1 MIENYTVPHW
11 ILFFYIYCFLG
22 WVWESS
28 YVSVCK
34 RKFVNRGF
42 LKGPFLPIYG
52 SGALCILIV
61 TIPVRGNIPLMFLA
75 GMVSAT
81 VLEYVT
87 GAVMERLF
95 RVRYW
100 DYSDKFL
107 NVNGYICLSSTI
119 CWGVMTILVTDVF
132 HVYIERL
139 VMKLDIRVVNYAVL
153 ILTPTIAA
161 DFVTSFNAAIRL
173 RDALIQNDRIRAELE
188 KIIER
193 KNALEAELEK
203 LSAQRQA
210 ESKSMLETGMEKMAG
225 SKNILGAGLEKVAEQ
240 KTVLGAGIGKMAEQV
255 QEKTSAFGSTLTEA
269 KEKAYAQMRE
279 ELQETYIR
287 FGEYKEKLRTSY
299 TKSTRGLL
307 RRNPDAVSH
316 FHKESF
322 AELKQNLAEKLEEI
336 RR

>member
-1 MIENYTVPHW
+1 MVENYTIPHW

-22 WVWESS
+22 WVWESA

-52 SGALCILIV
+52 SGALCILIA
-61 TIPVRGNIPLMFLA
+61 TIPVRGNVPLMFLV

-119 CWGVMTILVTDVF
+119 CWGVMTILVTEVF

-153 ILTPTIAA
+153 ILTPVIAA
-161 DFVTSFNAAIRL
+161 DFATSFNAAIKL
-173 RDALIQNDRIRAELE
+173 RDSLIQNDRVRAELE

-203 LSAQRQA
+203 LSAQRPA
-210 ESKSMLETGMEKMAG
+210 ETKSM
-225 SKNILGAGLEKVAEQ
+225 LEKVAEQ
-240 KTVLGAGIGKMAEQV
+240 KNVLGAEIGKMAEQM
-255 QEKTSAFGSTLTEA
+255 QEKTNMFGTSLSEV
-269 KEKAYAQMRE
+269 KGKAYVQIRE

-307 RRNPDAVSH
+307 RRNPDAVSR
-316 FHKESF
+316 FYKESF
-322 AELKQNLAEKLEEI
+322 AELKQNLIEKLEEI